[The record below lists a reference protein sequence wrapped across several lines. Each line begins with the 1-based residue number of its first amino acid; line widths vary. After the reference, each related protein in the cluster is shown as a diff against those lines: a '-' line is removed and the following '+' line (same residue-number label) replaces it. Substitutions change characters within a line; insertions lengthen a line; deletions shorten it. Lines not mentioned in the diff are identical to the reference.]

1 MSQSARITIPSL
13 TAAPTPAQQRAYR
26 FVSARIAAGDAA
38 PFHAGYIHGLI
49 QALVMAGALTVNQAC
64 ELEHAQER
72 ASCDAHNRRAI
83 EQAPRRA
90 VGGAA

>member
-1 MSQSARITIPSL
+1 MTQYVRITTPSL
-13 TAAPTPAQQRAYR
+13 TALPTPNQQRAFN
-26 FVSARIAAGDAA
+26 FVSARIAAVDTS

-49 QALVMAGALTVNQAC
+49 QALVMAGALTINQAC

-72 ASCDAHNRRAI
+72 ASCNAYNLRAVTS
-83 EQAPRRA
+83 APRRA